1 MAKISKPQKEIIGL
15 IDDRPIKPDFSK
27 SDEEFVADLLRQ
39 VNEPFEKA
47 QEKFEAQQAKKAKK

>member
-1 MAKISKPQKEIIGL
+1 MAKITKPQREIVGL

-27 SDEEFVADLLRQ
+27 SGDEFVADLLRQ

-47 QEKFEAQQAKKAKK
+47 QAEYEAQQAKKAKK